1 MTPVNHVRRKL
12 ADGEQVHGLF
22 CSIPAPALVEMVG
35 WAGYDFVI
43 IDAEHT
49 LLDPQN
55 LENLIR
61 AAQVAGLT
69 PLLRVAPHDT
79 ATMLRGLDAGVL
91 GIVVPHVRSRADVDA
106 AIRAAY
112 YAPVGMRS
120 LGSGRAAAYGLDDPV
135 EQCRRSNTEVMLI
148 ALIEDADAVD
158 SIDDILRGGGVDM
171 VLPGIA
177 DLSQSLGVPWQL
189 RHEAVQSAVKRLH
202 ESCMTHN
209 VAFCA
214 LVRTPER
221 HEHWRAAGVRAFT
234 CGDVATLAAAALRAN
249 LTDLSP

>member
-1 MTPVNHVRRKL
+1 M
-12 ADGEQVHGLF
+12 HGLF
-22 CSIPAPALVEMVG
+22 CSIPAPTLVEMVG
-35 WAGYDFVI
+35 LAGYDFVI

-69 PLLRVAPHDT
+69 PFLRVAPHDT
-79 ATMLRGLDAGVL
+79 ATMLRGLDAGIL

-106 AIRAAY
+106 AVRAVY

-135 EQCRRSNTEVMLI
+135 EQCRRSNAEVMLI

-158 SIDDILRGGGVDM
+158 SIDDILRGGGIDM
-171 VLPGIA
+171 ILPGIA

-189 RHEAVQSAVKRLH
+189 RHETVQAAVTRLH
-202 ESCMTHN
+202 ESCTNHG
-209 VAFCA
+209 VDFCA
-214 LVRTPER
+214 LVRTAER
-221 HEHWRAAGVRAFT
+221 HKHWRAAGVRAFT
-234 CGDVATLAAAALRAN
+234 CGDVATLAATALRAN
-249 LTDLSP
+249 LTDLVSQLPRVGSRYRRE